1 MVLNLIAVLVAVV
14 ALLAALG
21 HAGYLAMLSS
31 AASKRAGGAP
41 VAQYVRS
48 RWAIAGVT
56 TAGALLS
63 LLLTNGEGFADF
75 LAILLAAGSGGTA
88 VKALEST
95 QKRYRTGE

>member
-1 MVLNLIAVLVAVV
+1 MFNLIAVLVAIA

-21 HAGYLAMLSS
+21 HAGYLAMLNS
-31 AASKRAGGAP
+31 AAAKRAGGSP

-63 LLLTNGEGFADF
+63 LLLTNGEGFADT
-75 LAILLAAGSGGTA
+75 LAILLAVGSGGVA
-88 VKALEST
+88 LKAMQST
-95 QKRYRTGE
+95 QERYRIGK

>member
-1 MVLNLIAVLVAVV
+1 MLNLIAVLVAIV

-21 HAGYLAMLSS
+21 HAGYLAMLNS

-75 LAILLAAGSGGTA
+75 LAILVAAGSGGTA

>member
-1 MVLNLIAVLVAVV
+1 MLNLIAVLVAVV

-21 HAGYLAMLSS
+21 HAGYLAMLNS

-75 LAILLAAGSGGTA
+75 LAILVAAGSGGTA

>member
-1 MVLNLIAVLVAVV
+1 MVLNLIAVIAAVV

-21 HAGYLAMLSS
+21 HAGYLAMLNS
-31 AASKRAGGAP
+31 AAAKRAGGAP

-63 LLLTNGEGFADF
+63 LLLTNGEGFASRSCSPPVPVVPRSRRWSR
-75 LAILLAAGSGGTA
+75 LRSGTA
-88 VKALEST
+88 PAN
-95 QKRYRTGE
+95 R

>member
-1 MVLNLIAVLVAVV
+1 MLNLIAVLVAIV

-21 HAGYLAMLSS
+21 HAGYLAMLNS

-88 VKALEST
+88 VKALEAT

>member
-1 MVLNLIAVLVAVV
+1 MLNLIAVLVAIA

-21 HAGYLAMLSS
+21 HAGYLAMLNS

-63 LLLTNGEGFADF
+63 LLLTNGEGFADT
-75 LAILLAAGSGGTA
+75 LAILLAVGSGGVA
-88 VKALEST
+88 AKAIQST
-95 QKRYRTGE
+95 QERYRIGQ